1 MSGRTVLAP
10 MRRRLSDPRFTVSVV
25 FVAAMFM
32 NTLDSTIVNTALPGI
47 AADFGASATGS
58 SAVISAYL
66 VSLAVFIPASGWLG
80 DRFGDKRTLMTGLV
94 VFVVASGLC
103 GAAASLSQLILF
115 RVLQGVGGG
124 MLTPV
129 GMAMLMRA
137 FPPSERARV
146 AGILIVPTAVAPA
159 LGPVLGGLLVDELSW
174 RWAFFLNLPLGLAT
188 LLFGACFVRSERHAA
203 PGRFDI
209 VGFVLAGA
217 GLGAFMYALS
227 DGAARGWGAPEIVA
241 SGVGGIALLAALV
254 VHELRVREPM
264 LDVRLLA
271 DRLFATATGT
281 LFLTTIGFIGSLYVF
296 ALLQQDGIG
305 RSALVSGALTSV
317 EAVGVIGLSQIVR
330 RLYPRV
336 GPRRLGMAGAL
347 SLALMCLLLG
357 FVDGGTPIPLVALL
371 MLLLGSSVSALTI
384 PLQTAAFARIDRG
397 ASGHASSLFNG
408 ARQVSGAF
416 GVALLASVLSLFHAP
431 APGSAAAGHHDL
443 TAYHAAFFVAAA
455 FALGACFVASRIH
468 DADAAATMA
477 GGSDDAEDPDERTTQ
492 RANGPTPK
500 RTSRAAA
507 ALSRARRGGSS
518 TGAGASAPR
527 DAGGR

>member
-1 MSGRTVLAP
+1 
-10 MRRRLSDPRFTVSVV
+10 MRRRLSDPRLTVSVV

-80 DRFGDKRTLMTGLV
+80 DRFGDKRTLMIGLV
-94 VFVVASGLC
+94 IFVGASGLC
-103 GAAASLSQLILF
+103 GAAASVSQLILF

-124 MLTPV
+124 VLTPV

-174 RWAFFLNLPLGLAT
+174 RWAFYLNLPLGLAT
-188 LLFGACFVRSERHAA
+188 LVFGACFVRSERHAA
-203 PGRFDI
+203 PGRFDLA
-209 VGFVLAGA
+209 GFVLAGA

-227 DGAARGWGAPEIVA
+227 DGAARGWTAPEIVI
-241 SGVGGIALLAALV
+241 SGLCGIALLVALV
-254 VHELRVREPM
+254 RRETRVREPM
-264 LDVRLLA
+264 LDLRLLE

-281 LFLTTIGFIGSLYVF
+281 LFLTMIAFLGSLYVF
-296 ALLQQDGIG
+296 ALLQQDGLG
-305 RSALVSGALTSV
+305 RSALVSGALTST
-317 EAVGVIGLSQIVR
+317 EAVGVIGLSQVVR

-336 GPRRLGMAGAL
+336 GPRRLGMAGAG

-357 FVDGGTPIPLVALL
+357 LVGGATPIPLIAVL
-371 MLLLGSSVSALTI
+371 MFLVGGSVSVLNV
-384 PLQTAAFARIDRG
+384 PMQTAAFARVPRA

-408 ARQVSGAF
+408 ARQVSSAL

-431 APGSAAAGHHDL
+431 APGSGGPGGHHDL
-443 TAYHAAFFVAAA
+443 TAYHAAFFVAAG
-455 FALGACFVASRIH
+455 FAVAALVIASRIH

-477 GGSDDAEDPDERTTQ
+477 GGRDDVEEPDERAMQ
-492 RANGPTPK
+492 RGSASTPK

-507 ALSRARRGGSS
+507 ALSRARRGASS
-518 TGAGASAPR
+518 TGAAASARR
-527 DAGGR
+527 DGGGR